1 MSLSE
6 YSKPYYSPAE
16 IASIISD
23 CGYKVQIDQLE
34 SGRKVIRSA
43 TSGWNFLIYMY
54 GPNDEPEKIYTIQ
67 FTLAIVRK
75 PTLQEINK
83 WNAEKRF
90 LKAYIDND
98 GDLWLEW
105 DVVLK
110 YVAPLYLKE
119 CIEYFDLILGSLN
132 EI

>member
-1 MSLSE
+1 
-6 YSKPYYSPAE
+6 
-16 IASIISD
+16 
-23 CGYKVQIDQLE
+23 
-34 SGRKVIRSA
+34 
-43 TSGWNFLIYMY
+43 MY